1 MSVSK
6 LLILLSCI
14 VLFTGCAHDEILI
27 QNEVVKKTPLN
38 LKNPEAIKLNNIEYI
53 VVTDKNAVSVFNKLK
68 SENKEQVLYAITVE
82 DYEMLSLN
90 LSYIKKYIIEQQLI
104 IKSYK
109 DYYESSND

>member
-6 LLILLSCI
+6 LLILLFF
-14 VLFTGCAHDEILI
+14 VGLFTGCSQKEILI
-27 QNEVVKKTPLN
+27 QNEIVKKTPLN
-38 LKNPEAIKLNNIEYI
+38 LNNPEAIKLNNIQYI
-53 VVTDKNAVSVFNKLK
+53 VVTDKNSDSVFNKLK
-68 SENKEQVLYAITVE
+68 YENKEQVLYAITAE